1 MLVVGGGPAGM
12 ATALHLARLQRERG
26 GDPLTV
32 AVLEKA
38 RDNGAHCLSGAVFDP
53 SVLRELVPNC
63 ESLDVPLGTPVQDDR
78 VMYFTPRKAIRFPI
92 TPPPLKN
99 HGCYVTSLNRLVKWM
114 ADLAEKDGTHV
125 FNGFSASELL
135 YDG

>member
-1 MLVVGGGPAGM
+1 M

-32 AVLEKA
+32 AVLETA
-38 RDNGAHCLSGAVFDP
+38 RDNGAHCLSGAVLDP

-78 VMYFTPRKAIRFPI
+78 VMYLTPRKAIRFPI
-92 TPPPLKN
+92 TPTFLMVLL
-99 HGCYVTSLNRLVKWM
+99 HRSCSMTGTVSLVSEQEIVVLTEREHRNRILS
-114 ADLAEKDGTHV
+114 LALIFEQRLP
-125 FNGFSASELL
+125 S
-135 YDG
+135 